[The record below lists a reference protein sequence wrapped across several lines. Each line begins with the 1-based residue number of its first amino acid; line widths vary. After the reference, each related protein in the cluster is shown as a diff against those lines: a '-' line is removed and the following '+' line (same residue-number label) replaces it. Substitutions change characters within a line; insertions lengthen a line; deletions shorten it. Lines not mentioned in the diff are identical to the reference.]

1 MGMRISDCGF
11 DTMKPETTLWMDDAE
26 YDLESAKAMLD
37 SGRFF
42 FVVFMA
48 TSWLKSCSRRP

>member
-1 MGMRISDCGF
+1 
-11 DTMKPETTLWMDDAE
+11 MKPETTLWMDDAE